1 MKNDSLSGLQLILI
15 ASSIIFSLCISLPA
29 FASDAI
35 TVKYQDK
42 TFDVNAKLTN
52 GDVKSIKVDPDF
64 KSIILAVETT
74 GTQTGELT
82 ITLPRGLIDAKKGT
96 ADDEFIIVVG
106 ADEVNYKETN
116 TTDNER
122 ELKISIPAGTKEV
135 EIVGTQII
143 PEFPISVIG
152 AMAAIIGAVVLLG
165 RMKLRFR

>member
-1 MKNDSLSGLQLILI
+1 MLS
-15 ASSIIFSLCISLPA
+15 ISLPA
-29 FASDAI
+29 LASPDTIA
-35 TVKYQDK
+35 VKYQDK

-74 GTQTGELT
+74 GTEDGELT

-116 TTDNER
+116 TTNTER

-152 AMAAIIGAVVLLG
+152 VLAIMGIVAFLG
-165 RMKLRFR
+165 RTKLRLQEIDIT